1 MTNFYASGPV
11 DTKAVKVR
19 KPRKGLTKL
28 ILGKNAVPTFSQKLK
43 NVKEAKIKNFKSSVS
58 SKLKNVWTQYKSG
71 GIPTTVPWVWKKTGV
86 KKLGNQLKAINKKT

>member
-58 SKLKNVWTQYKSG
+58 AKLKNVWTQFSTFKYNDPFNEKGRKAPFS
-71 GIPTTVPWVWKKTGV
+71 KKTKNV
-86 KKLGNQLKAINKKT
+86 R

>member
-43 NVKEAKIKNFKSSVS
+43 FVEGAKARNKTQSLKA
-58 SKLKNVWTQYKSG
+58 KLKNIWTQFSTFKYNDPFNKKG
-71 GIPTTVPWVWKKTGV
+71 RKAPFVKKT
-86 KKLGNQLKAINKKT
+86 N